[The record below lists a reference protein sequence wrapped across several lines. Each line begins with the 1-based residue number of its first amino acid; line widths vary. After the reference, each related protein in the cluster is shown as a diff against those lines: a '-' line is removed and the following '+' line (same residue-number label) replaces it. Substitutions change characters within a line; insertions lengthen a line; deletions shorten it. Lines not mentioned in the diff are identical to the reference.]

1 MTKAGGAAMGTERLR
16 EVLDAV
22 ATMSSD
28 LSLDGLLDRILR
40 QTGQLVGAERGFLDV
55 IDRRSDRRIGSFAS
69 YGIDGT
75 LEPREAGRQ
84 LLVELLEKPDRQ
96 SGPRRA
102 NEYNAFIGVP
112 IRMNQRVFGNLYLI
126 GASSSHGF
134 TREDQEIVTAMASAA
149 GVVIENARLYEEGDR
164 QRMWLEA
171 AAEITSAL
179 LSPIS
184 RSSALQLVAD
194 RARDV
199 ASADFVAI
207 LMPID
212 DRTLVV
218 EAVSGIPADG
228 VLGER
233 VDISHSVAGDAA
245 RLGATIVVPDT
256 DLEPK
261 YEPHKTPAWPDL
273 GSLMVLPLRT
283 GDDGTGAMIVG
294 WLKGHATDRWELDP
308 VVPQRFADQAALVL
322 QVVRAQADQA
332 QLAVL
337 VDRDRIGRDLH
348 DLVIQRLF
356 GIGLMLD
363 NTIKMVAE
371 EPAVDRLSSAIDD
384 IDQTIKDIR
393 RTIFALSSSEGS
405 TDLRAEI
412 DRILHHWSK
421 LLGFLPDV
429 RLTGPVDSVVSDEV
443 REQLVAVLGE
453 TMSNIVRHAGAS
465 KVLVQLDVDG
475 DINLLV
481 ADNGSGVAPGHPGH
495 GNGLRNI
502 RERAVLL
509 GGTCVMDS
517 QQGAGTTVVW
527 TVPRRAS

>member
-1 MTKAGGAAMGTERLR
+1 MNRAGGAAVGTERLR
-16 EVLDAV
+16 EVLDVV
-22 ATMSSD
+22 AKMSSD

-69 YGIDGT
+69 YGIEGV

-84 LLVELLEKPDRQ
+84 LLVELLSQPD
-96 SGPRRA
+96 PRSRHGARGA
-102 NEYNAFIGVP
+102 NEVSAFIGVP
-112 IRMNQRVFGNLYLI
+112 IKINQRVFGNLYLI
-126 GASSSHGF
+126 GETSGNGF
-134 TREDQEIVTAMASAA
+134 SREDQEIATALASAA
-149 GVVIENARLYEEGDR
+149 GVVIENARLYEEGER

-171 AAEITSAL
+171 AADITSAL

-194 RARDV
+194 RARYV

-207 LMPID
+207 LMPLD
-212 DRTLVV
+212 EETMVV
-218 EAVSGIPADG
+218 EAVSGTPAEG
-228 VLGER
+228 VVGGR
-233 VDISHSVAGDAA
+233 VDTAYSVAGDAA
-245 RLGATIVVPDT
+245 RQEATIVVPDT

-273 GSLMVLPLRT
+273 GSLMVLPLRS
-283 GDDGTGAMIVG
+283 GDEETGAMIVG

-322 QVVRAQADQA
+322 QVVRAQADRA
-332 QLAVL
+332 QLAVF

-363 NTIKMVAE
+363 NTLKLVAD

-393 RTIFALSSSEGS
+393 RTIFALSSSDES
-405 TDLRAEI
+405 TDLRAEMS
-412 DRILHHWSK
+412 RILHHWSK
-421 LLGFLPDV
+421 LLGFIPET
-429 RLTGPVDSVVSDEV
+429 RLIGPVDSVVSDEV

-453 TMSNIVRHAGAS
+453 TMSNIVRHAAAS
-465 KVLVQLDVDG
+465 KVVVQLDVER
-475 DINLLV
+475 DISLLV
-481 ADNGSGVAPGHPGH
+481 TDNGRGIEPGRP

-502 RERAVLL
+502 RDRAVLL
-509 GGTCVMDS
+509 GGTCVLDS
-517 QQGAGTTVVW
+517 QEGGGTTVVW